1 MNNPMEPGV
10 WYDYNSENKTLQK
23 TKQQKVASIDSEL
36 YADNPTPGHPD
47 WNITKKGGKKKKIA

>member
-1 MNNPMEPGV
+1 MEPGV

-36 YADNPTPGHPD
+36 YADNPTPGHTD
-47 WNITKKGGKKKKIA
+47 KKKIV